1 MQAKFALS
9 VLRIFGSIALVLIL
23 LMPPALAQSN
33 LWYKGKVVR
42 SKGTCTWLILITDT
56 NDESFRGKL
65 ILPTGDYPELFQK
78 RGTRLLFEMHP
89 LRQPVPEGCKAN
101 VVASIV
107 NPVKD

>member
-1 MQAKFALS
+1 MQIKFTLS
-9 VLRIFGSIALVLIL
+9 TMRICGAIALLLIL
-23 LMPPALAQSN
+23 PCMPASAQSN

-42 SKGTCTWLILITDT
+42 STGTCTWLIRITDT
-56 NDESFRGKL
+56 NDASFLGKL
-65 ILPTGDYPELFQK
+65 IEPTGDFPELFHK
-78 RGTRLLFEMHP
+78 RGTRLQFEMHP